1 VALHDDGARSV
12 TTLYPDT
19 TIRSDLTP
27 LAVTVRRA
35 CELSG
40 LGATTV
46 WGFIRAGRLVA
57 VRPPGTRRTL
67 ITYESLARLLAP
79 VIDPQAETRRR
90 GRPRKR
96 QTDGARP

>member
-1 VALHDDGARSV
+1 VTLH
-12 TTLYPDT
+12 PDIT
-19 TIRSDLTP
+19 GRNDLAP

-67 ITYESLARLLAP
+67 ITYESLARLLTPAT
-79 VIDPQAETRRR
+79 DPQPHAHCR
-90 GRPRKR
+90 GRSRKHASS
-96 QTDGARP
+96 TVTP